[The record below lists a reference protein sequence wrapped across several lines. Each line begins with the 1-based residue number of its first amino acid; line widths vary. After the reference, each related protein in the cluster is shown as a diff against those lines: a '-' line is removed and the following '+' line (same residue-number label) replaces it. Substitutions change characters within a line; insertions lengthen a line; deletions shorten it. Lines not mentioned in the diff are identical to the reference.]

1 MRSKGIGISIRPSG
15 LVGWLWFVMIAGAFF
30 SAATAGIAIPPEASP
45 HDRPT
50 LRFAVIGDYGRAGR
64 PERAVAHLVAQWHP
78 DIILTTGDN
87 DYPAG
92 DATTLDQ
99 NIGQYYHAFIA
110 PYHNQLGT
118 GATVNRFFPALGNHD
133 WYTAG
138 AKPYV
143 NYFTLPGNERYY
155 TFSRGPVQFFA
166 LDSDSHEPDGIMSDS
181 PQGQWL
187 QRQLQA
193 SHACW
198 KIAYFHHPP
207 YSSGTTHG
215 SSAWMQ
221 WPFRQWGVDAV
232 LSGHE
237 HNYERLEVDGLLYVV
252 NGAGGSSLYPFG
264 PPLAGSQVRYNA
276 DYGALFV
283 EASSSRLTFQFV
295 TQTGQVVDAYQR
307 QKPCP

>member
-1 MRSKGIGISIRPSG
+1 MRSKGIEISIRLSG
-15 LVGWLWFVMIAGAFF
+15 LVGWLWFVIVAGALF
-30 SAATAGIAIPPEASP
+30 AAVTSGVAMPPGASP
-45 HDRPT
+45 HDLST
-50 LRFAVIGDYGRAGR
+50 LRFAVIGDYGRAGL
-64 PERAVAHLVAQWHP
+64 PEQAVAYLVAQWRP
-78 DIILTTGDN
+78 DIVLTTGDN

-92 DATTLDQ
+92 EAATLDR
-99 NIGQYYHAFIA
+99 NIGRYYHAFIA
-110 PYHNQLGT
+110 PYHSQLGT

-138 AKPYV
+138 AQPYV

-166 LDSDSHEPDGIMSDS
+166 LDSDPHEPDGTTSDS

-187 QRQLQA
+187 QGQLQA

-198 KIAYFHHPP
+198 KIVYFHHPP

-215 SSAWMQ
+215 SSVWMQ
-221 WPFRQWGVDAV
+221 WPFRQWGVDVV
-232 LSGHE
+232 LNGHE
-237 HNYERLEVDGLLYVV
+237 HSYERLEVDGLLYVV
-252 NGAGGSSLYPFG
+252 NGAGGSRLYPFG

-283 EASSSRLTFQFV
+283 EATPSRLTFQFV
-295 TQTGQVVDAYQR
+295 TRTGQMIDAYQR
-307 QKPCP
+307 QKHCS

>member
-1 MRSKGIGISIRPSG
+1 MCSKGIGISLRPSG
-15 LVGWLWFVMIAGAFF
+15 FVGWLWVVMIAGTFF
-30 SAATAGIAIPPEASP
+30 SAATAGIAIPPEVSR

-50 LRFAVIGDYGRAGR
+50 LRFAVIGDYGRAGQ

-110 PYHNQLGT
+110 PYHHQLGT
-118 GATVNRFFPALGNHD
+118 RATVNRFFPALGNHD

-166 LDSDSHEPDGIMSDS
+166 LDSDPHEPDGTMSDS

-198 KIAYFHHPP
+198 KIVYFHHPP
-207 YSSGTTHG
+207 YSSGTKHG

-221 WPFRQWGVDAV
+221 WPFRQWGVDVV

-276 DYGALFV
+276 DYGALSV
-283 EASSSRLTFQFV
+283 EASPSRLTFQFV